1 MSDTV
6 RRMLNGHIPGQ
17 WTADTRPTDDEML
30 ALIRDRIAG
39 VAPAVVRQCEIRDG
53 LMVGLPAWSVMMLPN
68 HTKSPGHFDI
78 GFNPDLEAGQ
88 SGVVTDCISGLGTLR
103 EAVGQVLRIWLETS
117 GACFLETLT
126 MDGRFADHVVGSQP
140 DGLPGWQAVASPI
153 TGYSYG
159 ADTASALALR
169 DAMGRNA
176 VLSRLSGHLLPL
188 LTKPVNN
195 GIKFFYFKKADS
207 AIAEV
212 RVNGVANPEASQA
225 LADLDWPEVTD
236 PAIVRY
242 YAVATRPSGRPAR

>member
-1 MSDTV
+1 
-6 RRMLNGHIPGQ
+6 MLNGRRPGQ
-17 WTADTRPTDDEML
+17 WSSDARPTDNEFL
-30 ALIRDRIAG
+30 ALVRDQIAEA
-39 VAPAVVRQCEIRDG
+39 APTMVRQCEIRDG

-68 HTKSPGHFDI
+68 HTSSQGHFDI

-88 SGVVTDCISGLGTLR
+88 RGVVTDCLSGLGPLR

-117 GACFLETLT
+117 GACFLEMLT
-126 MDGRFADHVVGSQP
+126 GDGRFADHLDGAEP
-140 DGLPGWQAVASPI
+140 DGLPGWLAITSPI

-159 ADTASALALR
+159 GDQASALALR

-176 VLSRLSGHLLPL
+176 VLNRLAGRLRPL

-195 GIKFFYFKKADS
+195 GIKFFYFKKPDA

-212 RVNGVANPEASQA
+212 RVNGVADPAASQA
-225 LADLDWPEVTD
+225 LAELDWPDVSE

-242 YAVATRPSGRPAR
+242 YAVATQPG